1 MDYFLLFSALY
12 LVSAAQLALAPVLTV
27 GQATPNFLAAAA
39 GVWMLV
45 FRDERSLVSASL
57 WGLAADLAYGGR
69 LGPAVAIYLLVA
81 FALLRMRPLAPVP
94 GWLLM
99 AAACLAVLTITLA
112 EAAARAAL
120 EGGLTWEA
128 LWPLWWG
135 PGVYASIIAVGLMFL
150 VRSAV
155 AIFGPDEPATWGASS

>member
-1 MDYFLLFSALY
+1 MDYFLLFSAVY
-12 LVSAAQLALAPVLTV
+12 LLSAAQLALAPALAM

-57 WGLAADLAYGGR
+57 WGLAADLACGGR
-69 LGPAVAIYLLVA
+69 LGPAMAVYLLVA
-81 FALLRMRPLAPVP
+81 FALLRMRPPAPLP
-94 GWLLM
+94 GWLVM
-99 AAACLAVLTITLA
+99 AAACLAVMVITLV
-112 EAAARAAL
+112 ETAARAAL
-120 EGGLTWEA
+120 EGSLSWET

-135 PGVYASIIAVGLMFL
+135 AGVYSAIIAGGIMFL

-155 AIFGPDEPATWGASS
+155 AIFGADEPAPWGAG